1 VEEKLEQNIM
11 SVSTAIPLLSLNIG
25 SVQTRFYRGKEARS
39 GIEKTTVDQVLS
51 LTKLGLVGD
60 EQADLEHHGGED
72 KAICVYSFDHYPHW
86 EKVLKHTLPYGSFG
100 ENFTIERLDES
111 EVHIGDIFEVGTA
124 VVQVSQPRQPCWKLA
139 MKWGLDELP
148 ILVTDRGATGFY
160 FRVLK
165 VGEVQTGDPLILK
178 ETHPALITVAEANR
192 VMHKDRDDIEGIR
205 RLLEVDELSASW
217 VKSLTSRLTRL
228 EASR

>member
-1 VEEKLEQNIM
+1 
-11 SVSTAIPLLSLNIG
+11 
-25 SVQTRFYRGKEARS
+25 
-39 GIEKTTVDQVLS
+39 
-51 LTKLGLVGD
+51 
-60 EQADLEHHGGED
+60 
-72 KAICVYSFDHYPHW
+72 
-86 EKVLKHTLPYGSFG
+86 
-100 ENFTIERLDES
+100 
-111 EVHIGDIFEVGTA
+111 
-124 VVQVSQPRQPCWKLA
+124 

-148 ILVTDRGATGFY
+148 ILVTERGATGFY